1 MTTKLKICLLASV
14 LILGY
19 TSLSFE
25 LIVLR
30 QLVSFVG
37 ANTLVTSIIMAFV
50 LLFLSLGYYLGSV
63 CHFSHIVFRKY
74 MRCIIGG
81 LAMWY
86 IIACSYYFV
95 SLFFALLYWKF
106 TLSALMLTTLY
117 SAVFLAL
124 PSIGLGFI
132 TAGIGRIMHRFDSD
146 YTGRFMAIDT
156 VGSVLGSLL
165 TTLVFMPLIGVEATI
180 SVLVLLTLSVSLLTA
195 RKNKRVLVW
204 LQFGLMACLLWVLN
218 LPQITDPEHV
228 LIKNDAISRIEIVPV
243 AGEGDFDSKIMQIN
257 GQLASKFSTDDEK
270 FFYYIQYIN
279 NTFINNLP
287 QSGEPAKILVLGA
300 GGFTVGIHDEYNLY
314 TYVDIDKDLQKI
326 SEQRFLPEPL
336 SDNKKFVAQDA
347 YFYMLSNKEKY
358 DLIVVDIFSD
368 LTNIPINFVTVD
380 FFRMVKA
387 HLADN
392 GFMIANIFTSPLFDT
407 PFAQRIDN
415 TLRHVFEHSLS
426 RQIIQNYNPY
436 QQSDNV
442 NVLYIYRN
450 HPAKSDIYTL
460 DKNTAVYR

>member
-63 CHFSHIVFRKY
+63 CHFSHIAFRKY
-74 MRCIIGG
+74 MCRIVGG

-86 IIACSYYFV
+86 ILACSYYFV
-95 SLFFALLYWKF
+95 SLFFTLIYWEF

-124 PSIGLGFI
+124 PSVGLGFI
-132 TAGIGRIMHRFDSD
+132 TAGIGRIMHRFDSN

-180 SVLVLLTLSVSLLTA
+180 SVLVLLTLSVSLLTV
-195 RKNKRVLVW
+195 RKDNRVLVC
-204 LQFGLMACLLWVLN
+204 LQFVLMACLLWVLN
-218 LPQITDPEHV
+218 LPQITDPAHT
-228 LIKNDAISRIEIVPV
+228 LIKNDAITRIEIVPV
-243 AGEGDFDSKIMQIN
+243 ADELDTDSKVMLMN
-257 GQLASKFSTDDEK
+257 GLLGSKISTDENN
-270 FFYYIQYIN
+270 FFPYVQYIN
-279 NTFINNLP
+279 NTFIKNLP
-287 QSGEPAKILVLGA
+287 QGQSPSKILVLGA
-300 GGFTVGIHDEYNLY
+300 GGFTVGINDKHNLY
-314 TYVDIDKDLQKI
+314 TFVDIDKDLQKI
-326 SEQRFLPEPL
+326 SEERFLPEPL
-336 SDNKKFVAQDA
+336 SENKKFVAQDA
-347 YFYMLSNKEKY
+347 YFFMLSNKEKY
-358 DLIVVDIFSD
+358 DLIVIDIFSD
-368 LTNIPINFVTVD
+368 LTNIPINFVTAD
-380 FFRMVKA
+380 FFKMIKD
-387 HLADN
+387 HLSDN
-392 GFMIANIFTSPLFDT
+392 GFMVINIISSPLFDT

-415 TLRHVFEHSLS
+415 TLRYVFDHSLS

-450 HPAKSDIYTL
+450 HPAKSGIYTL